1 MHTHNGMDLHGLLII
16 DYLFHLPLEV
26 AGVVLA
32 LSFIS
37 LFRSYRSG
45 NLTATTEPDVQGSLT
60 GGPVR

>member
-1 MHTHNGMDLHGLLII
+1 MDLHGLLII
-16 DYLFHLPLEV
+16 DFLFHLPLEV

-45 NLTATTEPDVQGSLT
+45 NVSAMTEP
-60 GGPVR
+60 VR